1 MSGSLV
7 CLDTGMTL
15 DAHISPISQNHIEQA
30 DIVFT
35 LMANG
40 FAQKWL
46 E

>member
-7 CLDTGMTL
+7 CIGTGMTL
-15 DAHISPISQNHIEQA
+15 DAHVSPISQSHIEQA

-35 LMANG
+35 LMANA